1 MLIYAPL
8 LVGPGIITG
17 VTACAGAA
25 MMPIKRRPRAV
36 KLGAIDMRVRS
47 AYAAPPRRARPAKAS
62 AVCTPLTPVLAS
74 AVRPAAW
81 GCGAWW
87 ATGVIAGCSTAPI
100 TGACCTGAAGLA
112 GAGVTLLLP
121 AAEPAAEPVALP
133 HPNRKGKHDSN
144 QLLPLLSAAVIN
156 RLLEPVALPK

>member
-47 AYAAPPRRARPAKAS
+47 AYAAAALLRREGPDRPKR
-62 AVCTPLTPVLAS
+62 
-74 AVRPAAW
+74 VRF
-81 GCGAWW
+81 
-87 ATGVIAGCSTAPI
+87 
-100 TGACCTGAAGLA
+100 
-112 GAGVTLLLP
+112 
-121 AAEPAAEPVALP
+121 AL
-133 HPNRKGKHDSN
+133 R
-144 QLLPLLSAAVIN
+144 
-156 RLLEPVALPK
+156 